1 MPILSTVLPNTCF
14 PLNAVLLRLKLCGIF
29 LFLLLKCNG
38 ICLTLSFPD
47 VRQILVDQVKSFDHK
62 TEGKVLFLADLQ
74 EFFRRLSEIELEY
87 SRNLERLS
95 RMYLD
100 KLQRHKSQRWDS
112 QMFCERLKR
121 KCFKREVLWSEL
133 VMCIKC
139 KLRKWNYRLMQ
150 LKMLQYQEWRHYPW
164 QPLHVREYLH
174 DTRATFAPGRVHSGS
189 LSLLYICLHDTTTKC
204 RRESPRCEFT
214 PVLAPEREFHS
225 GRKSHNGIM

>member
-1 MPILSTVLPNTCF
+1 MPILSTVLPNTRF

-164 QPLHVREYLH
+164 QPLHVRWYLH
-174 DTRATFAPGRVHSGS
+174 DTRATSLRFPLIALYLFAWYHHKM
-189 LSLLYICLHDTTTKC
+189 LC
-204 RRESPRCEFT
+204 RRESPRREFT

-225 GRKSHNGIM
+225 GTKSHNGIM